1 MPATH
6 VQFAPVA
13 AVTLTASHMPQV
25 LRLPVPDPAAS
36 AVVLHNLGPGEV
48 AVVPG
53 TCTGSVFNAPGAITL
68 HDGQVLLTSHPALI
82 GGDVVTVQTQGGMP
96 MPADEMPQARSG
108 LPAQVI
114 ATRGSLTE
122 IWMFTAPATAV
133 I

>member
-6 VQFAPVA
+6 VNFAPVA

-36 AVVLHNLGPGEV
+36 AVVLHNLGPGAV

-53 TCTGSVFNAPGAITL
+53 TCAGSVFNAPGAITL
-68 HDGQVLLTSHPALI
+68 HDGQVLLTSHPALSS
-82 GGDVVTVQTQGGMP
+82 GDVVTVQTQGGIP
-96 MPADEMPQARSG
+96 TPAAETAHARSG
-108 LPAQVI
+108 LPTQVI
-114 ATRGSLTE
+114 VTRGSLTE
-122 IWMFTAPATAV
+122 IWMFAAPTTAV